1 MDLEAMPA
9 GAAAAPTSST
19 LPASPAMP
27 ARPTMALRRALFAGL
42 VFATVAGMTGWF
54 VALLAGDGIG
64 AIDVAMAG
72 LFMISVAWLAHGF
85 WNTVIG
91 VMILHAAREPVAAVF
106 PLAARA
112 LPETA
117 LRSATAI
124 VIPIR
129 NEAPEPVFAR
139 LSAMLASIDATGEG
153 CRFAFHV
160 LSDTDDAIV
169 AAAEERLF
177 AQTQARDGAPG
188 RLHYRRRPDNKG
200 FKAGNIRE
208 FVESDGQRFDLMIVL
223 DADSL
228 MFGDAMVRLVRLMEA
243 DPRLGIVQAL
253 IVGLPADRPFS
264 RIFQFGMRLG
274 MRPHTV
280 GAAWWQGDCG
290 PYWGHNAIIRVE
302 PFRAHCRLPDVSGKG
317 PLAGTILSH
326 DQVEAVLMRRAGYHV
341 RALPVADGSY
351 EENPPTLPDFMKR
364 DLRWCHGNMQYVALV
379 GRQGLHAMGR
389 LQLLLAILMYASA
402 PAWLG
407 FLVLGAAQLVLG
419 GLLTPVDRAT
429 VGTGPDAMH
438 IVLGLALFAT
448 VIAMS
453 VGQRWLGVLDVA
465 LSPAERRQYGGLCPL
480 LAGAAV
486 ETAFGILLAPVLAVA
501 HTVFIGGLPF
511 GRTLAWAPQRRS
523 GHPVGVGEALLFLWP
538 QLALGGAFL
547 LLLTTMAPGVLPL
560 AVPLL
565 AGLLLSV
572 PFAVVSAD
580 AGLGRWLAARRLCAI
595 PEETAPPDVVRGLT
609 DPGPAAPVLASA
621 MPEVAGLPTDADDA
635 AEAA

>member
-1 MDLEAMPA
+1 MDPQTMPA
-9 GAAAAPTSST
+9 DSAVVPST
-19 LPASPAMP
+19 LAPP
-27 ARPTMALRRALFAGL
+27 ARPAMALRRAGFAGL
-42 VFATVAGMTGWF
+42 VFVTVAILTGWF
-54 VALLAGDGIG
+54 LMLLAGDGIG
-64 AIDVAMAG
+64 VIDMAMAG
-72 LFMISVAWLAHGF
+72 LFAISVGWLAHGF

-91 VMILHAAREPVAAVF
+91 VVLLHGTRERLSAVF
-106 PLAARA
+106 PLAART
-112 LPETA
+112 LPA
-117 LRSATAI
+117 GPLRSTTAI
-124 VIPIR
+124 VIPVR
-129 NEAPEPVFAR
+129 NEDPQPVFAR

-153 CRFAFHV
+153 RRFRFHV
-160 LSDTDDAIV
+160 LSDTDDATV

-177 AQTQARDGAPG
+177 QQTKERDGAPG
-188 RLHYRRRPDNKG
+188 RLHYRRRPDNRD

-208 FVESDGQRFDLMIVL
+208 FVESDGRRFDLMIVL

-228 MFGDAMVRLVRLMEA
+228 MSGDAMVRLVRLMEA
-243 DPRLGIVQAL
+243 DPRLGIVQSL

-302 PFRAHCRLPDVSGKG
+302 PFRTHCRLPRLSGKG

-364 DLRWCHGNMQYVALV
+364 DLRWCHGNMQYVALI
-379 GRQGLHAMGR
+379 GRAGLHAMGR
-389 LQLLLAILMYASA
+389 IQLLLAILMYASA
-402 PAWLG
+402 PVWLAL
-407 FLVLGAAQLVLG
+407 LVLGVVPLMLG
-419 GLLTPVDRAT
+419 DMMAPVDAAAASVPAT
-429 VGTGPDAMH
+429 VRFGSGA
-438 IVLGLALFAT
+438 ALFAT
-448 VIAMS
+448 VILMS

-465 LSPAERRQYGGLCPL
+465 LRPSERRQYGGLGRL
-480 LAGAAV
+480 LAGATV

-511 GRTLAWAPQRRS
+511 GRTLTWSPQRRS
-523 GHPVGVGEALLFLWP
+523 GHAVGFGEALSFLWP
-538 QLALGGAFL
+538 QTALGGAFL
-547 LLLTTMAPGVLPL
+547 LLLATTAPGVLPW
-560 AVPLL
+560 AAPLL

-572 PFAVVSAD
+572 PFAVLSAD
-580 AGLGRWLAARRLCAI
+580 AGLARRLHVGGVCAI
-595 PEETAPPDVVRGLT
+595 PEETAPPDVVRRLADQGL
-609 DPGPAAPVLASA
+609 AVPVVAVS
-621 MPEVAGLPTDADDA
+621 MPEAAVLPEDANDA